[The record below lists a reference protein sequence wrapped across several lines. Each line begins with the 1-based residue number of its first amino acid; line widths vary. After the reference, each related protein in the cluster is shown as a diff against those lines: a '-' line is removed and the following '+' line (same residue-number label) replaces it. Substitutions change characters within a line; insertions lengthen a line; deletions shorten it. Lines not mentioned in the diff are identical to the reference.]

1 MCIILYS
8 SELLIYLYSLVITRW
23 KLVQIYPGQGHST
36 KAKRSMMFKEDA
48 ITSHC
53 LKQSLL
59 WYANTINTKVMLVTT
74 WQKCALLAENKI
86 KLKVELNGDILENVE
101 HKKYLM

>member
-1 MCIILYS
+1 
-8 SELLIYLYSLVITRW
+8 
-23 KLVQIYPGQGHST
+23 
-36 KAKRSMMFKEDA
+36 
-48 ITSHC
+48 
-53 LKQSLL
+53 
-59 WYANTINTKVMLVTT
+59 MLVTT